1 MKIKT
6 KIVTALIV
14 GAGLFTGTIGVASA
28 SPHYSDWSGTRLI
41 EKSAQAV
48 RIDKPTIKRSADFQ
62 APSFKQTLVSGHVED
77 LSTAARTSKNAG
89 SFTLRPQLP
98 DEALCLSNT
107 KRGGLLEAG
116 TALHDTVHC
125 LHDGERI
132 GKDRTSSFF
141 SMGLHKDG
149 TFLPLHRSY
158 FMAAR

>member
-28 SPHYSDWSGTRLI
+28 SPHYSDWSGTRVI

-48 RIDKPTIKRSADFQ
+48 RIDQPTINRSADFH
-62 APSFKQTLVSGHVED
+62 ASSFKQTLASGYVED
-77 LSTAARTSKNAG
+77 LSTTARTSKNAG
-89 SFTLRPQLP
+89 DFTLRPQLP
-98 DEALCLSNT
+98 DGALCLSYT
-107 KRGGLLEAG
+107 KGGGLLEAG

-125 LHDGERI
+125 LYVGERT
-132 GKDRTSSFF
+132 GKERTSSFF
-141 SMGLHKDG
+141 SMGLHKGG

>member
-41 EKSAQAV
+41 EKSAQPV
-48 RIDKPTIKRSADFQ
+48 RIDHPTIKRSADFQ
-62 APSFKQTLVSGHVED
+62 APSFKQTLVSVHVED
-77 LSTAARTSKNAG
+77 LNTAARTSKNAG
-89 SFTLRPQLP
+89 DFTLRPQLP

-107 KRGGLLEAG
+107 KGGGLLEAG

-125 LHDGERI
+125 LHGGER
-132 GKDRTSSFF
+132 KEHDRTSSFF
-141 SMGLHKDG
+141 SMGLHNDG
-149 TFLPLHRSY
+149 TFLPLHRSF
-158 FMAAR
+158 FMAVR

>member
-1 MKIKT
+1 M
-6 KIVTALIV
+6 
-14 GAGLFTGTIGVASA
+14 
-28 SPHYSDWSGTRLI
+28 
-41 EKSAQAV
+41 

-89 SFTLRPQLP
+89 DFTLRPQLP

-125 LHDGERI
+125 LHGEERT

-141 SMGLHKDG
+141 SIGLHKDG
-149 TFLPLHRSY
+149 AFLPLHRSY